1 MRNEENFSLWQAFQ
15 RGNRDAY
22 RSFYDD
28 YFGMLNNYG
37 SKFSNNKE
45 LIEDAIHDLFVRLW
59 TSREQL
65 GTPPSV
71 KNYLL
76 KSLRNTLLRKMK
88 KEEKYT
94 GIDGQTYPLS
104 FTISYKSETVQ
115 HIENR
120 ELQLQIKTYIDS
132 LPPRQQEVIYLR
144 FYEGLTYEEISQVME
159 ISLNSSYKLL
169 YKALA
174 NLESSIGTSSLL
186 SLLMG
191 IKIFY

>member
-22 RSFYDD
+22 RSFYND

-37 SKFSNNKE
+37 SKFSNNRE

-65 GTPPSV
+65 STPPSV

-94 GIDGQTYPLS
+94 GIDGHTYPLS
-104 FTISYKSETVQ
+104 FTISYKNETVQ

-132 LPPRQQEVIYLR
+132 LPPRQQEAIYLR

>member
-22 RSFYDD
+22 RSFYND

-37 SKFSNNKE
+37 SKFSNNRE

-65 GTPPSV
+65 STPPSI

-88 KEEKYT
+88 KEEKYI
-94 GIDGQTYPLS
+94 GIDGQTYPL
-104 FTISYKSETVQ
+104 
-115 HIENR
+115 
-120 ELQLQIKTYIDS
+120 
-132 LPPRQQEVIYLR
+132 
-144 FYEGLTYEEISQVME
+144 
-159 ISLNSSYKLL
+159 
-169 YKALA
+169 
-174 NLESSIGTSSLL
+174 
-186 SLLMG
+186 
-191 IKIFY
+191 